1 MSNGKEVDN
10 DSSTED
16 SNLTVNSS
24 SEHEEDILESRDKL
38 SQSQGIDSEELNL

>member
-16 SNLTVNSS
+16 LNLTVNSS
-24 SEHEEDILESRDKL
+24 SEHEEDILESSDKL